1 MVRHNTLAM
10 HELCENECSTL
21 SRLDLECKVLRK
33 YYIELVSVLF
43 INNISK
49 YFLTEFIVDH
59 REFDRM
65 SDAFAHKDK
74 SIVLLNIV
82 HRKMKNGDAQI
93 FRRTLDTMHFYG
105 DEAVRTVVGKM
116 KSKLFEMKV
125 NKRNDI
131 EQRMNNRIAGKL

>member
-1 MVRHNTLAM
+1 M
-10 HELCENECSTL
+10 
-21 SRLDLECKVLRK
+21 LRK
-33 YYIELVSVLF
+33 YYIQLVSVLF

-49 YFLTEFIVDH
+49 YFLTEFILDH
-59 REFDRM
+59 REFDKV
-65 SDAFAHKDK
+65 SNIFAHKDK
-74 SIVLLNIV
+74 SIALLNIV
-82 HRKMKNGDAQI
+82 HRKMKDGDAQV

-105 DEAVRTVVGKM
+105 DEPLRTVVGKM